1 MKITYRVTEVRKR
14 QIIFHC
20 LDKNTIIEGVYYEG
34 CTLIKCNNKL
44 IIS

>member
-1 MKITYRVTEVRKR
+1 MKITYKVTEVRKR

-20 LDKNTIIEGVYYEG
+20 LDNNKTIEGVYYEG
-34 CTLIKCNNKL
+34 CTLIKHNNKL